1 MRPFTNHHTLT
12 LCHVFI
18 AVHTGNTILHTQ
30 VRLLS
35 QFRPLSLPSTPL
47 GCTSF
52 HWTSLGDAGNNGR
65 DGVPGVNGTD
75 GVPGVNGTD
84 GVPGVNGTDG
94 VPGVNGTDGVP
105 GVNGRAGVPGSKGRH
120 LVKSSIQLRMTV
132 ALSSLS

>member
-1 MRPFTNHHTLT
+1 MGIQVRKVRPFTSHHTLT

-35 QFRPLSLPSTPL
+35 QFRPRSLPSTQL

-65 DGVPGVNGTD
+65 DGVLGVNGMDGVPGVNGTD

-84 GVPGVNGTDG
+84 GVPG
-94 VPGVNGTDGVP
+94 P
-105 GVNGRAGVPGSKGRH
+105 KGRQ
-120 LVKSSIQLRMTV
+120 LIKSSIQLRMTV